1 MVCAGIVSKQ
11 ERKEILYYLA
21 IRSYILKLRNKPG
34 IVSTKEMNE
43 YVSQLLAEAIKGDEV
58 RSLTA
63 EQKSSFNAIELLTK
77 EKIDQ
82 LRKSNPPH
90 IFVEIV
96 QKLLQRAIAE
106 SRKHNYFKSQEYS
119 KRLRRI
125 LEEYHGRDASFTPAL
140 TILQLT
146 DFASEMVADEYEAQ
160 KLGVFGRERAFY
172 DALARDKNA
181 QELLGDETLILIARE
196 LKEVVEE
203 YALTD

>member
-1 MVCAGIVSKQ
+1 MFDLSLSLKQAFVVCAGIVSKQ

-82 LRKSNPPH
+82 LRKSNPP
-90 IFVEIV
+90 IS
-96 QKLLQRAIAE
+96 L
-106 SRKHNYFKSQEYS
+106 S
-119 KRLRRI
+119 K
-125 LEEYHGRDASFTPAL
+125 
-140 TILQLT
+140 
-146 DFASEMVADEYEAQ
+146 
-160 KLGVFGRERAFY
+160 
-172 DALARDKNA
+172 
-181 QELLGDETLILIARE
+181 
-196 LKEVVEE
+196 
-203 YALTD
+203 